1 MPTGVRPSP
10 FIAAA
15 VLTPFLVACGSSA
28 PRLNISTV
36 ERAIVHSVRIEHH
49 LKVSAACPPAI
60 ERRAGVTFVCRVEL
74 AAGSYEVNAVETNGD
89 GRVRYENRAPLV
101 VLDTAAVERA
111 IDASLAGHGHPRAKT
126 SCPGPVLQRRGV
138 SFTCSATAG
147 NQSWRFRVTVA
158 NAAGRVDYR
167 ELI

>member
-15 VLTPFLVACGSSA
+15 VLTLFPAACGSSA
-28 PRLNISTV
+28 PKLNVSTI
-36 ERAIVHSVRIEHH
+36 ERAIAHSVRVEHH
-49 LKVSAACPPAI
+49 LKVSADCPPAI
-60 ERRAGVTFVCRVEL
+60 ELRAGVTFVCRVEL
-74 AAGSYEVNAVETNGD
+74 ALGSYEVNAVETNGH

-111 IDASLAGHGHPRAKT
+111 IDRSLAGHGHPRART

-138 SFTCSATAG
+138 SFICTATAG
-147 NQSWRFRVTVA
+147 TQSWRFRVTIA
-158 NAAGRVDYR
+158 NAAGRVTYR
-167 ELI
+167 QLI